1 MVSRVTSTTSAA
13 AAVLLE
19 EWSARGSLI
28 QTIHLPVAD
37 AAGGGYAC
45 TQSGSATS
53 EGYGSTSPNGQ
64 WLTLPCYDAAQ
75 GTASV
80 ATTGNAGHVV
90 ARVGPDGRVSTTA
103 RFTDNF
109 VGSSVRGA
117 AVEDNGAVAWASGAS
132 GVVAL
137 DLPAGANSTLVYG
150 GNTRN
155 VALYTHGGLGL
166 VLMAGAATSLTY
178 VAAAAALNGTASL
191 TAVVTGLTALDS
203 QVRGDREETI
213 RPWLST

>member
-1 MVSRVTSTTSAA
+1 MH
-13 AAVLLE
+13 LCGC
-19 EWSARGSLI
+19 WSSSYVNSVPPIPPRIVQGFA
-28 QTIHLPVAD
+28 
-37 AAGGGYAC
+37 
-45 TQSGSATS
+45 
-53 EGYGSTSPNGQ
+53 STSPDGQ
-64 WLTLPCYDAAQ
+64 WLILPCYDAVP

-80 ATTGNAGHVV
+80 ASTTAGRVV
-90 ARVGPDGRVSTTA
+90 ARVGPDGVVNAST
-103 RFTDNF
+103 RWVDSLMGGNL
-109 VGSSVRGA
+109 RGA
-117 AVEDNGAVAWASGAS
+117 AIAADGVTAWASGTGGIAAVSIPHAS
-132 GVVAL
+132 SVL
-137 DLPAGANSTLVYG
+137 ISTL
-150 GNTRN
+150 NTRN